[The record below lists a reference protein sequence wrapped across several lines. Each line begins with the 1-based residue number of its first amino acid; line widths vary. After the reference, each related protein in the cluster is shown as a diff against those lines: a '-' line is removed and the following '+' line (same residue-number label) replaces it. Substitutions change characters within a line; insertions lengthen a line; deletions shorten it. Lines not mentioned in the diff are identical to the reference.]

1 MEKQNNGLSNK
12 ELRQIK
18 NEYDELVYKL
28 DKTICIIEKYYKN
41 SKTEFLY
48 KYIITLALDFARE
61 NYGLFKN
68 LEVDF
73 KDEENTKKLKEFVY
87 NILLYLKSLE
97 KSYGEILLYHD
108 YLASGVDLDE
118 LRMQINRYLYGE
130 KKANKLDTLS
140 SVTADLTFYSMKL
153 FVVAVFLSLTLQNKN
168 FVIGDIFIFLS
179 LLATHVIA
187 IRSYPELDYNSYKSA
202 TNYMSA
208 IRNVEQ
214 GCFINLTDIKKAIDF
229 EKDYIHGYISIE
241 DLKDRTL
248 FYSLK

>member
-1 MEKQNNGLSNK
+1 MEKQNKCLSNK

-18 NEYDELVYKL
+18 NEYDELIYKL
-28 DKTICIIEKYYKN
+28 DKAISIIQKYYKN

-61 NYGLFKN
+61 NYVLFKN
-68 LEVDF
+68 LEIDF

-87 NILLYLKSLE
+87 NILLYLESLE

-118 LRMQINRYLYGE
+118 LRMQINRYLCGE
-130 KKANKLDTLS
+130 KKYNKINILS
-140 SVTADLTFYSMKL
+140 SVTADLTLYSMKF

-168 FVIGDIFIFLS
+168 FVLGDILIFLS
-179 LLATHVIA
+179 LLTTHVIA
-187 IRSYPELDYNSYKSA
+187 TCSYPELDYDSYKSA

-208 IRNVEQ
+208 IRSVEQ
-214 GCFINLTDIKKAIDF
+214 GCFLNLIDIKNAIDF
-229 EKDYIHGYISIE
+229 EKDHIHEYNSID
-241 DLKDRTL
+241 DLTDKTL